1 MITPCVVL
9 LSILSL
15 ALGLIEDDLTHTH
28 RDGRHLDIFVRAD
41 ILQRV
46 LEAEDYGRSQR
57 YSCRR

>member
-15 ALGLIEDDLTHTH
+15 ALGLIKDDLTHTH
-28 RDGRHLDIFVRAD
+28 RDGCDLDIFVGAD

-46 LEAEDYGRSQR
+46 LKAEDYGRSQ
-57 YSCRR
+57 